1 MPKVRL
7 LVEVSPDLLHR
18 YEEEAQRQGDAVE
31 HLLEH
36 TVSVLLKDM
45 EEEERE
51 PPDPSSVMS

>member
-7 LVEVSPDLLHR
+7 WVDVSPELMHR
-18 YEEEAQRQGDAVE
+18 YEEEAERQHEPVE

-36 TVSVLLKDM
+36 TMKVLLEEM
-45 EEEERE
+45 EEEERQ